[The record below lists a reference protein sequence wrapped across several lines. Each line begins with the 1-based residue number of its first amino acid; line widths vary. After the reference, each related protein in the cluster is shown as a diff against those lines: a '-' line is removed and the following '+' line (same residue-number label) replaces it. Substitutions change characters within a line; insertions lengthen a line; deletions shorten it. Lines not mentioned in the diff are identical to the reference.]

1 MSTILQSS
9 MLLYIFLYCASK
21 RRIPHSSITFANI
34 ITSFCVILLIVFWW
48 RKIVSFIERSVI
60 SLQYYEALI
69 LLFASV

>member
-1 MSTILQSS
+1 MSTILPSS
-9 MLLYIFLYCASK
+9 MLLYIFLYCSK

-48 RKIVSFIERSVI
+48 RKIVSFIERRI